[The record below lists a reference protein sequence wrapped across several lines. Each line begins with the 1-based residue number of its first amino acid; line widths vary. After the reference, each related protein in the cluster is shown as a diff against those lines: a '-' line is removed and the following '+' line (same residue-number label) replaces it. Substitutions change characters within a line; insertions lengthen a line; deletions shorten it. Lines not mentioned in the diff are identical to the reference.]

1 MDKQHCRFLLRAY
14 RSNGADATD
23 PSISEALKLARAD
36 PELAA
41 WFAREQAI
49 DQALVEKIREFEVPG
64 HLRKDIL
71 HGLELSSGRRNGPR
85 FAILSGM
92 AGLAAAVA
100 FGVYVLLP
108 EETPVEAGSF
118 DSVVASAYD
127 NSRDMIGLNYFS
139 ASVADLREWLGEQSA
154 PVPGDLPPALNSLK
168 TIGCSN
174 FEWQGVPA
182 SLVSFRAHGL
192 ADDAD
197 GKSTDRCLNL
207 YTVEKQSCSGGSA
220 LGEPIIFAREDQSI
234 ATWRDSSRLYV
245 LVAKVSEDRLE
256 KFLMGDHALAE
267 VTATLGSGESPC
279 STCDH
284 LVE

>member
-14 RSNGADATD
+14 RSNGADAND
-23 PSISEALKLARAD
+23 PSISEALKLAKND
-36 PELAA
+36 PELSA

-49 DQALVEKIREFEVPG
+49 DSALVEKIREFEVPS

-71 HGLELSSGRRNGPR
+71 NGLELSSNRRHGPR
-85 FAILSGM
+85 FAMLSSLT
-92 AGLAAAVA
+92 GLAAAVA
-100 FGVYVLLP
+100 FGVYALLP
-108 EETPVEAGSF
+108 EEKPAEPSSF

-127 NSRDMIGLNYFS
+127 NSREMIGLNYFS

-154 PVPGDLPPALNSLK
+154 PVPGDLPHALNSLK

-182 SLVSFRAHGL
+182 SLISFRAHGL
-192 ADDAD
+192 VEDAD
-197 GKSTDRCLNL
+197 GKAIDRCINL

-220 LGEPIIFAREDQSI
+220 HGDPIIFARNEQSI

-245 LVAKVSEDRLE
+245 LVAKAPENRLE
-256 KFLMGDHALAE
+256 QFLTGNLALAE
-267 VTATLGSGESPC
+267 VTATLGGNESAC

-284 LVE
+284 LTE